1 MLFFGQLL
9 RRVHVRI
16 AELLRCRSFP
26 PVLSPFRVHGDTGL
40 PSTIKMPKH
49 TALPS
54 CGCVHPRCQ
63 TRAVWLW
70 LTGSAVH
77 CPCPA
82 SSVPPRG
89 ASGPGVSPPRAP
101 PTTPR
106 PASLR
111 SVAICAALRGRPPP
125 WRATLC
131 ALGEA
136 GRPLV
141 LSRHRSGDYTEKT
154 RRLISVRR
162 ARSSQLT
169 GKVGSTTGGLTNLN
183 RLNG

>member
-1 MLFFGQLL
+1 MFFFGQLL

-26 PVLSPFRVHGDTGL
+26 PVLSPFRVNGDTGL

-77 CPCPA
+77 TALAPPLRCHLGALPWCLAPSGTTNNAPA
-82 SSVPPRG
+82 CLLTQRRDSRG
-89 ASGPGVSPPRAP
+89 ASGPAAAVAGHAVRAW
-101 PTTPR
+101 
-106 PASLR
+106 
-111 SVAICAALRGRPPP
+111 RGGQAT
-125 WRATLC
+125 RAVTVGGLQT
-131 ALGEA
+131 
-136 GRPLV
+136 R
-141 LSRHRSGDYTEKT
+141 KT
-154 RRLISVRR
+154 RRVISVRR

-169 GKVGSTTGGLTNLN
+169 GKVGSTPGGLTNLN

>member
-82 SSVPPRG
+82 SSVPPTEGRFRTWCLAPSGTTNNAPACLLTQRRDLRG
-89 ASGPGVSPPRAP
+89 ASGPAAAVAGHAVRAW
-101 PTTPR
+101 
-106 PASLR
+106 
-111 SVAICAALRGRPPP
+111 RGGQAT
-125 WRATLC
+125 RAVTVGGLQ
-131 ALGEA
+131 
-136 GRPLV
+136 
-141 LSRHRSGDYTEKT
+141 KT

-162 ARSSQLT
+162 ARSPQLT

>member
-77 CPCPA
+77 TALAPPLRCHLGALPWCLAPSGTTNNAPA
-82 SSVPPRG
+82 CLLTQRRDLRG
-89 ASGPGVSPPRAP
+89 ASGPAAAVAGHAVRAWGGGQPEATRAVTVGRAGGTTEDTPLDQRAP
-101 PTTPR
+101 GTLVSADWESR
-106 PASLR
+106 LDN
-111 SVAICAALRGRPPP
+111 GR
-125 WRATLC
+125 A
-131 ALGEA
+131 
-136 GRPLV
+136 
-141 LSRHRSGDYTEKT
+141 Y
-154 RRLISVRR
+154 
-162 ARSSQLT
+162 
-169 GKVGSTTGGLTNLN
+169 
-183 RLNG
+183 